1 MTFRAQ
7 AEVRSM
13 SLDRSIQTSVEG
25 VPEEGGNR
33 ILKVMLGLLDL

>member
-13 SLDRSIQTSVEG
+13 SLNQSIQTSVDG
-25 VPEEGGNR
+25 VPEEVGNR
-33 ILKVMLGLLDL
+33 ILKVMLGLLDF